1 MPKTE
6 AIDFSAY
13 KLRDTATLKI
23 NDPLGMPLIG
33 PDGEQVTM
41 EIYGPHTERFAQAS
55 KLLRHDLDDEDEKR
69 QNYAEHLAHLVA
81 DVKHFPYPGGAEA
94 IFKERAF
101 AFFVSQVTAHVFYMG
116 NFWPGG
122 GKS

>member
-55 KLLRHDLDDEDEKR
+55 KLLKHDLEDEEEKR
-69 QNYAEHLAHLVA
+69 LNTAEHLAHLVA
-81 DVKHFPYPGGAEA
+81 DVAHFPYPGGAEA
-94 IFKERAF
+94 ILKDRAF
-101 AFFVSQVTAHVFYMG
+101 AFMVNQVHAHIFFLG